1 MSSNIGQTSN
11 FSPNQI
17 SGCQLW
23 LDAADP
29 TSITTSGTTVTGV
42 TDKSGTNKVIT
53 VTNTVSYLRNQS
65 LIFTSVN
72 GLLSVAGMPSSP
84 YDILTVVTPNPS
96 IATYRTLLRTAGV
109 PGTHPFLLEIANN
122 NLGMWDSTA
131 FRQFGSLTL
140 NPNEKALAY
149 ATMASGRTMQASKNG
164 QETLTVATP
173 AGNESIITT
182 IGNNG
187 GGSQAWGNLQEL
199 LIFNRTLSL
208 PNRQI
213 LEGYLA
219 WKWGLNRSLPT
230 THPYYNTAV
239 YSLNMPNVVFPLYS
253 YPTPLFQPT
262 FFSNCTLWLDSADRS
277 SLTMN
282 DNLVVT
288 QWRDKSGLGNHGS
301 NVGTIRNSGFI
312 GGRPAMVYPG
322 LGSTYF
328 IGPLVN
334 NGSNM
339 SAFAVFTMNS
349 SSYNSA
355 RILSL
360 ARIGSTDFGNALYAA
375 AISRSGASY
384 MSFRAGQ
391 SRGTVTA
398 TFGTPVINTT
408 VFTGASNTYYQNG
421 TAGTTA
427 ASSGNFGYS
436 NYEVGGSFGEESLV
450 PLNGSIG
457 EVIHY
462 NATLTRTQQQQVEGY
477 LATKWG
483 LQGSLDAAHP
493 YKTNAF
499 GALPPFPE
507 VPVLP
512 KYATNGRLSPR
523 SFGSLQIWLDAN
535 DQTSLSVSGVS
546 VTQWRDKSGN
556 ANNSTT
562 VIGTP
567 ILNQKAINGF
577 SAIRVQTGSYFYF
590 SPLATSAN
598 TTTVSAFVVANL
610 SNSPANTFGRLLSFG
625 NTADGTNNFDFQTVG
640 NFIFCR
646 ENVNQQMA
654 IYRNSL
660 AGPNVTMNVT
670 YEQPFLMN
678 AVFDGT
684 NCSSFL
690 NGTANTSFSSAGT
703 FTFNQLG
710 IGVNINTK
718 SSPAD
723 VHSGLVGEVIVYYSA
738 LSTNQRQQIE
748 GYLAWKW
755 GLVGNLP
762 STHPFKL
769 FPPPP

>member
-1 MSSNIGQTSN
+1 
-11 FSPNQI
+11 
-17 SGCQLW
+17 
-23 LDAADP
+23 
-29 TSITTSGTTVTGV
+29 VTGV

-109 PGTHPFLLEIANN
+109 PGTHPFLLEVATN

-131 FRQFGSLTL
+131 FRQYGSLTL

-149 ATMASGRTMQASKNG
+149 ATMALGRTMQASKNG

-199 LIFNRTLSL
+199 LIFNTTLSL
-208 PNRQI
+208 NNRQI
-213 LEGYLA
+213 MEGYLA

-230 THPYYNTAV
+230 THPYFNRPV
-239 YSLNMPNVVFPLYS
+239 YSLNMPNVIFPLYS
-253 YPTPLFQPT
+253 YPTPMFLPT
-262 FFSNCTLWLDSADRS
+262 VFSNCTLWLDAADRS

-301 NVGTIRNSGFI
+301 NVGTIRLTSRI
-312 GGRPAMVYPG
+312 GGLPAMTYPG

-334 NGSNM
+334 SGTTMTS
-339 SAFAVFTMNS
+339 FAVFLMNS
-349 SSYNSA
+349 SSWNSA
-355 RILSL
+355 RVLSL
-360 ARIGSTDFGNALYAA
+360 ARPSLSDFNNSLFTA
-375 AISRSGASY
+375 AISRFGNIFT
-384 MSFRAGQ
+384 SFRAGSQ
-391 SRGTVTA
+391 RGSITA
-398 TFGTPVINTT
+398 TFGTAVQNATL
-408 VFTGASNTYYQNG
+408 FTGASNFYYQNG
-421 TAGTTA
+421 TVGTAA
-427 ASSGNFGYS
+427 ASSGLFGYS

-450 PLNGSIG
+450 PLNGAVG

-462 NATLTRTQQQQVEGY
+462 NAALTTTQRQQVEGY

-493 YKTNAF
+493 YRSNAF
-499 GALPPFPE
+499 GTLPPFPE
-507 VPVLP
+507 VPFLP
-512 KYATNGRLSPR
+512 KAATNGVFSPN
-523 SFGSLQIWLDAN
+523 SIGNLQAWFDAA
-535 DQTSLSVSGVS
+535 DSSTVTVSGSS
-546 VTQWRDKSGN
+546 VTQWRDKSSNAYSVGQPTASN
-556 ANNSTT
+556 QPSYSYNIQNKKNGIQFSTISFLFAAGSSMPNFTTGSATSVFIAAKNASTNTGWNIFNTIWFIGINGGTTRYHLSFNQNTTDGTTLYTNGTLVGQVTSNAVAPSSNAIVGFTASSTSATIHTNGSSDTYAGTTLPAANNTTYFIFGDARNAESVSSDT
-562 VIGTP
+562 VIYEMVGY
-567 ILNQKAINGF
+567 N
-577 SAIRVQTGSYFYF
+577 VQ
-590 SPLATSAN
+590 
-598 TTTVSAFVVANL
+598 VNL
-610 SNSPANTFGRLLSFG
+610 R
-625 NTADGTNNFDFQTVG
+625 
-640 NFIFCR
+640 
-646 ENVNQQMA
+646 
-654 IYRNSL
+654 
-660 AGPNVTMNVT
+660 
-670 YEQPFLMN
+670 
-678 AVFDGT
+678 
-684 NCSSFL
+684 
-690 NGTANTSFSSAGT
+690 
-703 FTFNQLG
+703 
-710 IGVNINTK
+710 
-718 SSPAD
+718 
-723 VHSGLVGEVIVYYSA
+723 
-738 LSTNQRQQIE
+738 QRQQIE